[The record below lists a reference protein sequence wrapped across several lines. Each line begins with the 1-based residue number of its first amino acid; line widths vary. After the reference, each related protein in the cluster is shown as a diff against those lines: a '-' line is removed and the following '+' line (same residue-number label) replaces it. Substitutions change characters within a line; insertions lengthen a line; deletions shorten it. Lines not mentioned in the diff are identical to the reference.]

1 MKKILLTLVV
11 FASVGLV
18 AKLNAQCT
26 VSNVAVHL
34 NSTSV
39 VGSNCVLNIDV
50 SFDLQHN
57 GGNKFIFIHLWRAS
71 QYPAQTTTFGSSLN
85 TAPTATQLAA
95 TVANIG
101 IDNHVN
107 PPTYLTTYAADNTVT
122 LQVPTGL
129 SSTGGSNLTPDHF
142 VLSGLNLSIPGGCNQ
157 AVEIKG
163 DVWSSQAQSGNSVSC
178 LSGTID
184 FFANDPTISGFKT
197 CANPRTLNL
206 GIQTIS
212 ATNISI
218 SYKLFKD
225 DGDLVFEPGT
235 DDSQVG
241 SAGPFN
247 ISASSSYSN
256 TAVSY
261 TGNNAPGEHSDI
273 WVEVTN
279 ITAGGTK
286 VYKLFANGACAPLPI
301 GLKSFSALRNH
312 SSVNV
317 AWVTSYEQNAK
328 GFELQRQIG
337 GGSWQTITF
346 VPTKAVDGYSKT
358 ELSYNYTDMNAA
370 RAISNYRIAMI
381 DLDGKTKYSEIRS
394 VRGEGQ
400 IGKIIVYPNPSIDG
414 KVKVV
419 FDDASGM
426 RDVSLMDVN
435 GRIVKQWKDVSNNNL
450 QIDNLTAGFYSLRV
464 VIRETGEQSIEKIV
478 VNKR

>member
-11 FASVGLV
+11 FASFGLV

-26 VSNVAVHL
+26 VSNLAVQL
-34 NSTSV
+34 NSSGV
-39 VGSNCVLNIDV
+39 IGSNCVLNIDL

-57 GGNKFIFIHLWRAS
+57 NGNKYIYIHLWRAS
-71 QYPAQTTTFGSSLN
+71 AYPAQTTTFGN
-85 TAPTATQLAA
+85 QLSTPPHAAELSA

-101 IDNHVN
+101 INNNVN
-107 PPTYLTTYAADNTVT
+107 PVVYLTSYAPDNTVT
-122 LQVPTGL
+122 LQVPAGMSVTPGTV
-129 SSTGGSNLTPDHF
+129 STPDHF
-142 VLSGLNLSIPGGCNQ
+142 VLSGISLVIPGGCNQ

-163 DVWSSQAQSGNSVSC
+163 DVWSSQAASSNSVSC

-184 FFANDPTISGFKT
+184 FFANDPSITGFKT

-225 DGDLVFEPGT
+225 DGDQVFEPGS
-235 DDSQVG
+235 DDSEVG
-241 SAGPFN
+241 TAGPFTIN
-247 ISASSSYSN
+247 STTPYSN
-256 TAVSY
+256 TSVSY
-261 TGNNAPGEHSDI
+261 TGNNALGEHSDI

-286 VYKLFANGACAPLPI
+286 VYRLFENGTCAPLPI
-301 GLKSFSALRNH
+301 GLKSFSAIRNH

-337 GGSWQTITF
+337 GGNWQTIAF

-358 ELSYNYTDMNAA
+358 ELSYNYTDVNAA

-400 IGKIIVYPNPSIDG
+400 VGKVIVYPNPSLDG

-419 FDDASGM
+419 FDDASGI
-426 RDVSLMDVN
+426 RDISLMDVN
-435 GRIVKQWKDVSNNNL
+435 GRILKQWKDISNNNL
-450 QIDNLTAGFYSLRV
+450 QIDNLTPGFYSLRV